1 MEFIIMINYDSLL
14 EKIPKVRKIL
24 DNGSNSILFHY
35 TKPEKLLSILESGTI
50 RFSNALYLND
60 KEEVTYSYKL
70 IFNLIDEM
78 PELNQELFA
87 KIKEHF
93 YTKYTNIIN
102 GSDDFGYKHEYYT
115 ISFSTDGDNL
125 TLWNNYAKGQK
136 YTGYNIGFCKKD
148 LIADMEKIGFNSVYG
163 NIIYEKKK
171 QITVLK
177 LIFEKWNKLYEK
189 ALKSIKN
196 KEKQL
201 DITIEL
207 IDILSIISLFFKNP
221 HFKDEKE
228 YRIIFINNT
237 GTNFAKQTKICEK
250 NGLFIPYI
258 EYKFLKKTV
267 GCINIGPTVN
277 ENIFYTSTCRML
289 ANFGYEHKTVNR
301 SKIPLRY

>member
-1 MEFIIMINYDSLL
+1 MIDYDSLF
-14 EKIPKVRKIL
+14 EKIPRVKKIL
-24 DNGSNSILFHY
+24 DDGKNSILYHY

-70 IFNLIDEM
+70 ICTLADEM
-78 PELNQELFA
+78 PDLNQSLLK

-102 GSDDFGYKHEYYT
+102 GSNDFGYKYEYYT
-115 ISFSTDGDNL
+115 ISFSTEADNL

-148 LIADMEKIGFNSVYG
+148 LLADMAKIGFDSVYG
-163 NIIYEKKK
+163 NIIYDRTK
-171 QITVLK
+171 QITILK
-177 LIFEKWNKLYEK
+177 LIFEKWNRQYEK
-189 ALKSIKN
+189 LLKSSKKDIS
-196 KEKQL
+196 EKRVDTVL
-201 DITIEL
+201 EL

-228 YRIIFINNT
+228 YRIIFINNF
-237 GTNFAKQTKICEK
+237 GANFAKQTKICEK
-250 NGLFIPYI
+250 NGLFVPYI

-267 GCINIGPTVN
+267 NSINIGPTFD
-277 ENIFYTSTCRML
+277 ESIFYTSTCRML
-289 ANFGYEHKTVNR
+289 ANFGYEKKTVNR